1 MKHSRLALVLSTLV
15 FIGALTWLAVTAGD
29 HVPAH
34 FDGSGQV
41 DRTESKQS
49 FLLTMGGI
57 GFALVGLFASTA
69 WWFPKIPASMVNLP
83 SRTVHEYWTAAEN
96 RPELNRKMAEDLE
109 WIGAGT
115 ALLLAWITGVA
126 GATTGDSVSVWVL
139 AVPTGLYMLAI
150 LGYVVYIIKGGR
162 YRVPKD

>member
-1 MKHSRLALVLSTLV
+1 M
-15 FIGALTWLAVTAGD
+15 
-29 HVPAH
+29 PAH

-150 LGYVVYIIKGGR
+150 VGYVVYIVKGGR